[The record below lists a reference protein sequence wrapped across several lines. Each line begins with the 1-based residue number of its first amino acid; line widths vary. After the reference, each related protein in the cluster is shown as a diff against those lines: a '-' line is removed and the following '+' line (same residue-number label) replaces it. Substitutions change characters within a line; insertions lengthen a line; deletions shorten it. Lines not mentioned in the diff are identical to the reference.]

1 MLAHETVYLTK
12 SLYLV
17 VERKRMPAGEN
28 PEFRYKRQ
36 REHSG
41 TPGFRWK
48 SSHTDQILEVLYQC
62 LRRQ

>member
-28 PEFRYKRQ
+28 PEFHYKRQ

-41 TPGFRWK
+41 TPPFR
-48 SSHTDQILEVLYQC
+48 
-62 LRRQ
+62 

>member
-17 VERKRMPAGEN
+17 VERKRMHAGEN

-41 TPGFRWK
+41 TPPFR
-48 SSHTDQILEVLYQC
+48 
-62 LRRQ
+62 